1 METFA
6 FVARSF
12 SPWTCLLALAS
23 TACLVVA
30 MLAVRRSRHLSRE
43 LEQHRTHAQM
53 LEMAH
58 EQVQRE
64 AEHKEHLTAYLA
76 HETNNLIMAVQG
88 SHALMASDA
97 QRAAEIRAT
106 EAVDSSAN
114 ALSALLQVTRDHA
127 QASAGQFEPC
137 LRRLDLQSLIQRIAR
152 EFEPMAWHKKLALA
166 AEPAP
171 LPLFVTNDEIRV
183 GQIVRTLVANAI
195 KYTRDGGILLRAFR
209 VDEQEARIEVIDSG
223 TGIPLEQLTALFK
236 PAGHATTPGPAAKG
250 VGLGLALSREVA
262 ALLGGDLRARTSD
275 GMGYEFTL
283 VLHDYWCE
291 LGQPG
296 RQIAV

>member
-137 LRRLDLQSLIQRIAR
+137 LRRLDLQSLILRIAR

-166 AEPAP
+166 AEAAP

-195 KYTRDGGILLRAFR
+195 KYTRAGGILLRAFR
-209 VDEQEARIEVIDSG
+209 VDEQGARNHSR
-223 TGIPLEQLTALFK
+223 
-236 PAGHATTPGPAAKG
+236 AGGQRRRPWACFVARSRGAAGGRSASSHLGRHGLRVHAGAARLLVRTGPA
-250 VGLGLALSREVA
+250 
-262 ALLGGDLRARTSD
+262 
-275 GMGYEFTL
+275 
-283 VLHDYWCE
+283 
-291 LGQPG
+291 
-296 RQIAV
+296 